1 MRKYWWLDFTNI
13 FKISNEKKNLQ
24 GENESKPIKIL
35 GKNSKKWYDKTEDFF
50 FIKEKERKMKN
61 TGDGEGQEFK
71 KMMK

>member
-61 TGDGEGQEFK
+61 TGDGEGV
-71 KMMK
+71 